1 MNSVSHSQET
11 DNIKSSDGEDK
22 NDETRHDSESSN
34 REEENGEIKR
44 SQGTLNIPSVR
55 KYQRATT
62 RPPPGTVKSLMAKF
76 Q

>member
-11 DNIKSSDGEDK
+11 DNSKSSDGEDK
-22 NDETRHDSESSN
+22 NDETRHDSESSG
-34 REEENGEIKR
+34 EEENGEIKR
-44 SQGTLNIPSVR
+44 SQGTLNIPSAR
-55 KYQRATT
+55 KYQRAAT

>member
-11 DNIKSSDGEDK
+11 DNSKSSDGEDK
-22 NDETRHDSESSN
+22 NDETRHDSESS

>member
-1 MNSVSHSQET
+1 MNSVSHSQVT
-11 DNIKSSDGEDK
+11 DNSKSSDGEDK
-22 NDETRHDSESSN
+22 NDETRHDSESSG
-34 REEENGEIKR
+34 EEENGEIKR

-55 KYQRATT
+55 KYQRAAT